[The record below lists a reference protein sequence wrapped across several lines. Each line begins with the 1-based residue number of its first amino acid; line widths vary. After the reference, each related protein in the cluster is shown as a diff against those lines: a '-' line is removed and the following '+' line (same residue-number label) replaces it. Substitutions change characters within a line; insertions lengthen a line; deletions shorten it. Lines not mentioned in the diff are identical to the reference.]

1 MAQHAQSSLFDLA
14 NAPREGQSKHDAIM
28 AAATLVFIENG
39 YEGASMDQLALAAGA
54 ARRTLYNQFPDG
66 KPQIFRAVAERMWR
80 AFPEMDIATD
90 EAALSDPKIGLT
102 RIARGVATF
111 WAPPLAI
118 AFLRLVIAEGRRFPD
133 LTKTFFEVGK
143 TQAMTAVRDYIGE
156 LARRGLLTLDDPDLA
171 SKQFLGLV
179 DEPVLWGRVMGDPV
193 ELSQQDLDA
202 VVEGAVAIFLG
213 HYART

>member
-1 MAQHAQSSLFDLA
+1 MTTSQPHMFVS
-14 NAPREGQSKHDAIM
+14 APASEGQSKRDAILS
-28 AAATLVFIENG
+28 AASLVFIENG
-39 YEGASMDQLALAAGA
+39 YEGASMDLVATAAGA

-66 KPQIFRAVAERMWR
+66 KSELFRAVAERMWR

-90 EAALSDPKIGLT
+90 EAALANPMVGLE

-118 AFLRLVIAEGRRFPD
+118 AFLRLVIAEGQRFPD

-143 TQAMTAVRDYIGE
+143 TQAMTAVHDYIAE
-156 LARRGLLTLDDPDLA
+156 LGRRGILRIADPVLA

-179 DEPVLWGRVMGDPV
+179 DEPILWGRVMGDPQ
-193 ELSQQDLDA
+193 EISAAEIDA
-202 VVEGAVAIFLG
+202 VVNGAVTIFLG
-213 HYART
+213 HFYVR

>member
-1 MAQHAQSSLFDLA
+1 MASTFPSIFEPSA
-14 NAPREGQSKHDAIM
+14 APEGQSKRDAILS
-28 AAATLVFIENG
+28 AASLVFIENG
-39 YEGASMDQLALAAGA
+39 FEGASMDLVAAAAGA

-66 KPQIFRAVAERMWR
+66 KAELFRAVAERMWS

-90 EAALSDPKIGLT
+90 EAALSDPRIGLE

-133 LTKTFFEVGK
+133 LTKTFFDVGK
-143 TQAMTAVRDYIGE
+143 TQAMTAVRDYIAE
-156 LARRGLLTLDDPDLA
+156 LGRRGVLRVADPVLA

-179 DEPVLWGRVMGDPV
+179 DEPVLWGRVMGDPT
-193 ELSQQDLDA
+193 EISPAEIDA
-202 VVEGAVAIFLG
+202 VVDGAVTIFLG
-213 HYART
+213 HFDAR